1 MNYITRSLEKVVME
15 VTKEYPVV
23 LVTGPRQVGKTTML
37 QKLMDGTGRNYVSLD
52 DLTERDLA
60 KRDPELFLQ
69 LHQPPVLIDEV
80 QYAPELFPYIKLA
93 VDRGHQAGEFWLTG
107 SQIFKLMRGVQESL
121 AGRVAVLSMTT
132 LSQAEISGVSAEPF
146 SVNLEALRRRSTER
160 QRTSTKFSNGF
171 IAARCLPLS
180 VARPATAKFSTAVI

>member
-60 KRDPELFLQ
+60 KRAPELFLQ

-80 QYAPELFPYIKLA
+80 QF
-93 VDRGHQAGEFWLTG
+93 
-107 SQIFKLMRGVQESL
+107 
-121 AGRVAVLSMTT
+121 
-132 LSQAEISGVSAEPF
+132 
-146 SVNLEALRRRSTER
+146 
-160 QRTSTKFSNGF
+160 
-171 IAARCLPLS
+171 
-180 VARPATAKFSTAVI
+180 